1 MPASRNPSGDSQSPH
16 PVVSGTGARTP
27 VLCGGAVPG
36 LADTGAFRVIASD
49 PASIP
54 VVIAAPHGGRCYPD
68 HVRAAFRAP
77 DHVLLRLE
85 DRLVDRLAEA
95 VTRETGAP
103 LIVADAPRAMIDL
116 NRCVEDIDWDM
127 VTGGARPAGHR
138 NHSAA
143 SAHRARS
150 GLGLV
155 PRRLPGVGELWKSRL
170 HHADLAERIAMIH
183 LPYHAALEAM
193 VDRVR
198 KQWGAV
204 LLIDLHSMPPLPAN
218 GGVSAQF
225 VIGDR
230 FGTACDG
237 ELIASIFSYL
247 AAERRPVAHNRP
259 YAGGFVLDRHA
270 RRSAGVH
277 AVQIEIDKAAY
288 LDPAMVEL
296 GTGFES
302 VVTLLTGMVRRLAVD
317 VASLGRDRLRW
328 RTAAE

>member
-1 MPASRNPSGDSQSPH
+1 MPGSTTPSSDSQPRSTSLRAVGACA
-16 PVVSGTGARTP
+16 PVTG
-27 VLCGGAVPG
+27 GGAIPG
-36 LADTGAFRVIASD
+36 LPDAAAFRVIAAD

-54 VVIAAPHGGRCYPD
+54 VVLATPHAGRCYPD
-68 HVRAAFRAP
+68 HVLAALRAP

-95 VTRETGAP
+95 VAQETGAP

-116 NRCVEDIDWDM
+116 NRSVDDIDWDM
-127 VTGGARPAGHR
+127 LADGPRPAGHR
-138 NHSAA
+138 NHSAT

-155 PRRLPGVGELWKSRL
+155 PRRLPGVGELWKTRL
-170 HHADLAERIAMIH
+170 HHADLAERITMIH
-183 LPYHAALEAM
+183 EPYHAALAQM
-193 VDRVR
+193 IDRVR
-198 KQWGAV
+198 AQWGAV
-204 LLIDLHSMPPLPAN
+204 LLIDLHSMPPLPAH
-218 GGVSAQF
+218 GGASAQF
-225 VIGDR
+225 VVGDR

-277 AVQIEIDKAAY
+277 AVQIEIDKIAY
-288 LDPAMVEL
+288 LDSAMAEP
-296 GTGFES
+296 GAGFDS
-302 VVTLLTGMVRRLAVD
+302 VVTLLVGLVRRLAVD

>member
-1 MPASRNPSGDSQSPH
+1 MRDSIPRA
-16 PVVSGTGARTP
+16 PVAY
-27 VLCGGAVPG
+27 GGGIPG
-36 LADTGAFRVIASD
+36 LPGTAAFRTIACD

-54 VVIAAPHGGRCYPD
+54 VVLAAPHGGRSYSD
-68 HVRAAFRAP
+68 QLLAALRAP

-85 DRLVDRLAEA
+85 DRLVDRLAQA
-95 VTRETGAP
+95 VAHETGAP
-103 LIVADAPRAMIDL
+103 VIVADAPRAMIDL
-116 NRCVEDIDWDM
+116 NRSADDIDWDM
-127 VTGGARPAGHR
+127 LADGPRPAGHR
-138 NHSAA
+138 NHSAT
-143 SAHRARS
+143 SAHRARG

-170 HHADLAERIAMIH
+170 HHADLAERIATIH
-183 LPYHAALEAM
+183 QPYHTALGQM

-198 KQWGAV
+198 EQWGAV
-204 LLIDLHSMPPLPAN
+204 LLIDLHSMPPLPTN

-225 VIGDR
+225 VVGDR

-277 AVQIEIDKAAY
+277 AVQVEIDKTAY
-288 LDPAMVEL
+288 LDSAMREP
-296 GTGFES
+296 GAGFES
-302 VVTLLTGMVRRLAVD
+302 VVTLLVGMVRRLAVD
-317 VASLGRDRLRW
+317 VAALGRDRLRW